1 MMKKSLFAFL
11 FCSCWALAGCASAPT
26 NSSNTSTNS
35 PANVPAEFSTKPV
48 QPDGSSTPGI
58 PPANQANLSNMPKG
72 ATPTPGIQDPSTIGR
87 TPVPKGA
94 TPTPG
99 IPSEEELKRQ
109 MSRPVDP
116 NEVNRP
122 AANGGKVDRAQQP
135 PLKKGTN

>member
-1 MMKKSLFAFL
+1 
-11 FCSCWALAGCASAPT
+11 
-26 NSSNTSTNS
+26 
-35 PANVPAEFSTKPV
+35 
-48 QPDGSSTPGI
+48 
-58 PPANQANLSNMPKG
+58 MPKG

-122 AANGGKVDRAQQP
+122 SANSGKVDRVQQP